1 MTLLTLKGITKTY
14 GSRKALDGFS
24 LEVKESERVAL
35 LGPSGCG
42 KTTALRLL
50 AGFDAPDRGQVEIA
64 GVPAAAQGKIL
75 LPPES
80 RSLGMVF
87 QDLAL
92 WPHFTVR
99 GNLEFGLKA
108 KGVPAKERDA
118 HIQQMLG
125 RVELLEYAEAKP
137 AALSGGQQQRVA
149 LARALVL
156 RPKALLM
163 DEPLSSLDVD
173 LNRKLRDEILRL
185 HEAFQFALLYVTHD
199 RSEAFALAE
208 RVVLMKLGQTEMEG
222 TPDQVR
228 AFLEGEGGYLGH
240 W

>member
-1 MTLLTLKGITKTY
+1 MSLLTLKGITKIY

-64 GVPAAAQGKIL
+64 GAPAAAEGRIL
-75 LPPES
+75 LSPES

-87 QDLAL
+87 KDLAL

-108 KGVPAKERDA
+108 RGVPAKEREA
-118 HIQQMLG
+118 HIQEMLE

-137 AALSGGQQQRVA
+137 AALSGGA
-149 LARALVL
+149 AAASGPGPGPHL
-156 RPKALLM
+156 KA
-163 DEPLSSLDVD
+163 
-173 LNRKLRDEILRL
+173 
-185 HEAFQFALLYVTHD
+185 
-199 RSEAFALAE
+199 
-208 RVVLMKLGQTEMEG
+208 EG
-222 TPDQVR
+222 P
-228 AFLEGEGGYLGH
+228 AHG
-240 W
+240 